1 MEKAMADAHT
11 RDKQRD
17 DRIEQART
25 HSPENSER
33 KRVGPAE
40 TIRERDEQI
49 AEQVR
54 QQVEQEQTIP
64 APGEPAGGE

>member
-1 MEKAMADAHT
+1 MEKAMADQRT
-11 RDKQRD
+11 RDKQQD
-17 DRIEQART
+17 DLVERAHS
-25 HSPENSER
+25 HSPEHSER
-33 KRVGPAE
+33 KHVGPAE
-40 TIRERDEQI
+40 TIRDRDEQI